1 MKQSEKK
8 SLLKHIKK
16 DDKEFR
22 GQIKEIKG
30 QIKEDEKL
38 KKSIRKK

>member
-1 MKQSEKK
+1 MKKQEKEK
-8 SLLKHIKK
+8 IIKHIKK

-22 GQIKEIKG
+22 Q

-38 KKSIRKK
+38 QKSLKVKKSK

>member
-1 MKQSEKK
+1 MKKQEKEK
-8 SLLKHIKK
+8 LIKHIKK

-22 GQIKEIKG
+22 Q

-38 KKSIRKK
+38 QKSLKVTKKR